1 MADKAA
7 FRAEWKR
14 RERELSPGE
23 LAESNGRLC
32 RRFLALP
39 QVEEARTVLL
49 FFGMGAEV
57 DTRPLL
63 EELTRRGKRVLLP
76 RCLSQ
81 GQMEARRYA
90 PDRLTRHQYGM
101 LEPGQDCERVEKSGI
116 DLILVPALCY
126 DTQCYRMGRGGGFY
140 DRYLTGFAGATVGL
154 CRDALLCGG
163 VPREPWDRP
172 VELVLTE
179 TKRFCPSGK
188 AE

>member
-14 RERELSPGE
+14 REQALTPRE
-23 LAESNGRLC
+23 LAESDALLRQ
-32 RRFLALP
+32 RFLELP
-39 QVEEARTVLL
+39 QVRRAQTLLL
-49 FFGMGAEV
+49 FFGVGAEV

-63 EELTRRGKRVLLP
+63 EELARRGKRVLLP
-76 RCLSQ
+76 RCLPQ
-81 GQMEARRYA
+81 GGLEARRYD
-90 PDRLTRHQYGM
+90 PDKLLRHPYGIP
-101 LEPGQDCERVEKSGI
+101 EPSPDCERVEKSGI

-126 DTQCYRMGRGGGFY
+126 DAHCWRMGRGGGYY
-140 DRYLTGFAGATVGL
+140 DRYLTGYAGNTVGL
-154 CRDALLCGG
+154 CRDALLCAA
-163 VPREPWDRP
+163 VQREPWDQP